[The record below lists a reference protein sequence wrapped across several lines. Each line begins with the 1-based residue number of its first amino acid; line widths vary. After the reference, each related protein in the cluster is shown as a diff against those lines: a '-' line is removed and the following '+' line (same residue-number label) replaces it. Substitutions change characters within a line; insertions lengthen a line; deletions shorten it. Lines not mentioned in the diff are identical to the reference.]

1 MSQLSKPRQNKR
13 EHLRIKTK
21 LLGRYM
27 LADRQEFRCTI
38 IDVALGGIALAGPE
52 RGAIG
57 ETVIVYIDQV
67 GRVQGDIVRFME
79 GGFALKL
86 TITTRATEKL
96 AHRLSELQAHN
107 KLRSFPGR
115 GEPRIE
121 PDDEAAPFSPLEGS
135 ECEVI
140 DLSLTGADVKI
151 SNRPH
156 VGALV
161 QLGRLR
167 GTVVRHSESG
177 VAIEFVDVPDSA
189 TLTDRFNEI
198 ALPKRG

>member
-1 MSQLSKPRQNKR
+1 MVQLLRPRRNSR
-13 EHLRIKTK
+13 EHPRIMTK

-27 LADRQEFRCTI
+27 LADRREFRCTI
-38 IDVALGGIALAGPE
+38 IDVALGGIALTGPE

-57 ETVIVYIDQV
+57 ETVIVYSDRL
-67 GRVQGDIVRFME
+67 GRVQGDIVRFLE

-86 TITTRATEKL
+86 TVTTWATEKL
-96 AHRLSELQAHN
+96 ARRLSELQAHSAPI
-107 KLRSFPGR
+107 SFPWR
-115 GEPRIE
+115 REPRIE
-121 PDDEAAPFSPLEGS
+121 PDDKVAPFNPPEGA

-151 SNRPH
+151 SQRPE

-161 QLGRLR
+161 QLGQLR

-177 VAIEFVDVPDSA
+177 VAIEFVDVPDGA
-189 TLTDRFNEI
+189 TLTDRLTEI
-198 ALPKRG
+198 VLPKRH